1 MQKKIY
7 GLFAFIALCGAAMPA
22 MAEDYHATQATG
34 SMARSTATAPG
45 TMPSDTMRS
54 RTTEVIE
61 TSTTRTE
68 IVSESQLYGQQIVA
82 ALQDYD
88 EASTFRNLMAANGIS
103 ASLRENDMGY
113 TAFVPVD
120 RSLQNVTLPT
130 PAAQGHINPHA
141 RTLLEDH
148 VVNRKFDVNLMHG
161 TRQFVTP
168 LSGKRITISKAGSN
182 YYANGNLIVG
192 RAHNPEGII
201 YFVEGLIDSPQARS
215 AAVYN
220 PADVRK

>member
-7 GLFAFIALCGAAMPA
+7 RLFAALALCSVAVPAAA
-22 MAEDYHATQATG
+22 TDYQAAG
-34 SMARSTATAPG
+34 SMARSTATVPE
-45 TMPSDTMRS
+45 TMQSPESMRS

-68 IVSESQLYGQQIVA
+68 IISESQLYGQQIAA
-82 ALQDYD
+82 ALQGHD

-103 ASLRENDMGY
+103 LSLRENDMGY

-120 RSLQNVTLPT
+120 SSLKNVTLPT

-141 RTLLEDH
+141 RAMLEDH

-161 TRQFVTP
+161 TRQYVMP
-168 LSGKRITISKAGSN
+168 LSGKRITISKAGNN
-182 YYANGNLIVG
+182 YYANGNLIVS
-192 RAHNPEGII
+192 RTHNPEGII
-201 YFVEGLIDSPQARS
+201 YFVEGLIDSPQAQS